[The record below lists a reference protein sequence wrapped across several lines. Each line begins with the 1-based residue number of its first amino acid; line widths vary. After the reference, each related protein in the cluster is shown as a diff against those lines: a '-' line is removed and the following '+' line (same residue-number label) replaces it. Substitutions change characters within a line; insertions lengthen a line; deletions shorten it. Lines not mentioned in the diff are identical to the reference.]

1 MASKLAYFDKK
12 LFLWINEIVDRHPI
26 VDYFILLIGSDYLV
40 PMSLTLVLV
49 GLWFS
54 NTNRIYREQQQIYV
68 FIAVIAMALSSLS
81 VLIINSLYARP
92 RPFEILEEAT
102 LIFYEPTDPSFPSN
116 AAASVFA
123 ICLSIWPLSKKLSLL
138 MIIAGSLMV
147 ISRTAAGVHYPSD
160 VIAGIIIATMITF
173 LVNYLSTFA
182 KPILTAVIRLARIF
196 CCA

>member
-1 MASKLAYFDKK
+1 MAYFDKK

-116 AAASVFA
+116 AAAAVFA
-123 ICLSIWPLSKKLSLL
+123 ICLSIWPLNKKLSLL
-138 MIIAGSLMV
+138 MIISGFLMV

-160 VIAGIIIATMITF
+160 VIAGIIIATVITF

>member
-68 FIAVIAMALSSLS
+68 FIALIAMALSSLS

-92 RPFEILEEAT
+92 RPFEILEEYQS
-102 LIFYEPTDPSFPSN
+102 FNDPGF
-116 AAASVFA
+116 
-123 ICLSIWPLSKKLSLL
+123 
-138 MIIAGSLMV
+138 
-147 ISRTAAGVHYPSD
+147 
-160 VIAGIIIATMITF
+160 
-173 LVNYLSTFA
+173 
-182 KPILTAVIRLARIF
+182 
-196 CCA
+196 